1 MYSGITYPVQFEHY
15 MKTSGLIYSFNG
27 AMLMPCVSDAAKR
40 APLIVNNL
48 IRPALHPNA
57 ESLRNIL

>member
-1 MYSGITYPVQFEHY
+1 MYSGITYPVQFEQY
-15 MKTSGLIYSFNG
+15 MKTSGLIYSFNV
-27 AMLMPCVSDAAKR
+27 AMLMPGVPDAAKR